1 MSIACSEL
9 LSAFPELLTLAKGD
23 KNALIDDVCPSENGK
38 KGSMVFISNEK
49 HFALALQN
57 GVSALVIPSQ
67 FKDKALP
74 FITTQT
80 LLLSPNVTL
89 AMALTITKFF
99 NPPYPKPE
107 TAIHPTAQI
116 DSSAKIGKNAE
127 IGAYCVIGKNTQIGD
142 NTKLHSHVVIE
153 HNVKIGNNTVIFP
166 YVYLGHG
173 TQVGNSCEIKPH
185 CTIASE
191 GYGFAHDEK
200 GKHYRIPQRGIVIIE
215 DHVSIGA
222 NCTIDRA
229 TFESTVIGEGT
240 KMDNMIHVA
249 HNAKLGKHGLY
260 AGGSV
265 IAGSA
270 KIGNHVVVGG
280 HSAIAGHLQIADN
293 VQLSG
298 KSGVNSSILEPGV
311 YGGHP
316 VEPLKDYLRTQV
328 SVRNLTSALKDL
340 KKVMKHLNIS
350 SNISDK
356 E

>member
-23 KNALIDDVCPSENGK
+23 KNVLITDVYPSEKAKPGAI
-38 KGSMVFISNEK
+38 VFISNEK
-49 HFALALQN
+49 HFSLALQS
-57 GVSALVIPSQ
+57 GVAALVIPSQ

-89 AMALTITKFF
+89 AMAQVITKFF
-99 NPPYPKPE
+99 NPPYPTPE
-107 TAIHPTAQI
+107 SLIHSTAQI
-116 DSSAKIGKNAE
+116 HSTAKIGKNVE
-127 IGAYCVIGKNTQIGD
+127 VGAYCVIGKNAQIGD
-142 NTKLHSHVVIE
+142 NTKLHSHVVVE
-153 HNVKIGNNTVIFP
+153 HDVKIGNSTVIFP
-166 YVYLGHG
+166 YVYLGHK
-173 TQVGNSCEIKPH
+173 TQVGNFCEIKPH

-222 NCTIDRA
+222 QCTIDRA
-229 TFESTVIGEGT
+229 TFESTMIGEGT

-270 KIGNHVVVGG
+270 KIGDHVIIGG
-280 HSAIAGHLQIADN
+280 HSSIAGHLEIADR
-293 VQLSG
+293 VQVSG
-298 KSGVNSSILEPGV
+298 KSGINSSITEAGV

-316 VEPLKDYLRTQV
+316 IEPLKDHLRTQV
-328 SVRNLTSALKDL
+328 SVRKLTSALKDL
-340 KKVMKHLNIS
+340 KKVMKHLNLTS
-350 SNISDK
+350 ADK

>member
-1 MSIACSEL
+1 MSTACSQL
-9 LSAFPELLTLAKGD
+9 LETYPELLTIAKGD
-23 KNALIDDVCPSENGK
+23 KNVIIEDVCPSEKGK
-38 KGSMVFISNEK
+38 KGSLVFISNEK

-57 GVSALVIPSQ
+57 GVAALVIPSQ

-89 AMALTITKFF
+89 AMALVIEKFF
-99 NPPYPKPE
+99 NPGYPKAE

-116 DSSAKIGKNAE
+116 HKNAKIGKNVE
-127 IGAYCVIGKNTQIGD
+127 IGAYCVIGSNAEIGD
-142 NTKLHSHVVIE
+142 NTKIHAHVVIE
-153 HNVKIGNNTVIFP
+153 HDVKVGSSTVLFPFVFLGNKTS
-166 YVYLGHG
+166 
-173 TQVGNSCEIKPH
+173 VGNFCEIKPH
-185 CTIASE
+185 STIASE

-200 GKHYRIPQRGIVIIE
+200 GKHYRIPQRGIVVIE
-215 DHVSIGA
+215 DYVSIGA

-229 TFESTVIGEGT
+229 TFEVTRIGEGT

-249 HNAKLGKHGLY
+249 HNTKLGKHGLY

-270 KIGNHVVVGG
+270 TIGDHVVVGG
-280 HSAIAGHLQIADN
+280 QSAIGGHLKITDK

-298 KSGVNSSILEPGV
+298 RSAVPSSIDEPGV

-316 VEPLKDYLRTQV
+316 VEPLKDHLRTQA
-328 SVRNLTSALKDL
+328 SLRKLTAALKDL
-340 KKVMKHLNIS
+340 KKVMKHLNIT
-350 SNISDK
+350 SDK

>member
-23 KNALIDDVCPSENGK
+23 KSVLISDVNPSENGK
-38 KGSMVFISNEK
+38 SDSIVFISNEK

-67 FKDKALP
+67 FKDRALP

-89 AMALTITKFF
+89 AMALVITKFF
-99 NPPYPKPE
+99 NPPYPKAE
-107 TAIHPTAQI
+107 HAIHPTAQVHKT
-116 DSSAKIGKNAE
+116 AKIGKNVE
-127 IGAYCVIGKNTQIGD
+127 IGAYCVIGQNAEIGD
-142 NTKLHSHVVIE
+142 NTKLHSHVVVE
-153 HNVKIGNNTVIFP
+153 HNVKIGSDTNIFP
-166 YVYLGHG
+166 YVFLGHE
-173 TQVGNSCEIKPH
+173 TQVGNHCEIKPH
-185 CTIASE
+185 ATIGTE

-215 DHVSIGA
+215 DYVSIGA
-222 NCTIDRA
+222 QCTIDRA
-229 TFESTVIGEGT
+229 TFETTRIGEGT

-249 HNAKLGKHGLY
+249 HNSKLGKHGLY

-270 KIGNHVVVGG
+270 KIGDHVTIGG
-280 HSAIAGHLQIADN
+280 HSSIGGHLEIGNNIQI
-293 VQLSG
+293 SG
-298 KSGVNSSILEPGV
+298 KSGVASSITEPGV

-316 VEPLKDYLRTQV
+316 VEPLKDHLRTQV
-328 SVRNLTSALKDL
+328 SIRKLTSSLKDL
-340 KKVMKHLNIS
+340 KKVMKHLNLT
-350 SNISDK
+350 SDK